1 MENSYL
7 KGIFLGVSPDPVTNK
22 KLIQTMN
29 AYSPS
34 KKIVMGVPRF
44 ILSIILGEMHRVLFD
59 SCNAKPQKALDN
71 GFQFAFP
78 TIEDAAKDLTVK
90 S

>member
-1 MENSYL
+1 
-7 KGIFLGVSPDPVTNK
+7 
-22 KLIQTMN
+22 
-29 AYSPS
+29 
-34 KKIVMGVPRF
+34 MGVPRF
-44 ILSIILGEMHRVLFD
+44 VLSIILGEMHRVLFD

-78 TIEDAAKDLTVK
+78 TIHEAAKDLTSK